1 MNADARHRTG
11 LTVLVAAAAAL
22 VVAALLAASPLIDR
36 LVTRLPDVS
45 APSRLPLAV
54 GAAVAAGLLVL
65 AVGALAS
72 AARSRARSTALAA
85 SFNTAP
91 ACGIR
96 TGALVRRMNELRL
109 EGAPHVRLGR
119 RYTVA
124 VDDLG
129 VTFWDG
135 GHRRPRRVDA
145 YPWREVRNIRADSV
159 VVGGTVVSV
168 LVLRV
173 RRYKNSVELPVVFAS
188 GRVGRYALA
197 DAEFYAIV
205 RDWKARHRTA
215 LAAEG
220 LEVPPLTAPIP
231 VISAEMLAAHR
242 S

>member
-1 MNADARHRTG
+1 MNADARHRTS
-11 LTVLVAAAAAL
+11 LTVLVAIAAVL
-22 VVAALLAASPLIDR
+22 VVAALVAASPTVGR
-36 LVTRLPDVS
+36 LLSELPPVATPD
-45 APSRLPLAV
+45 RLPLVV
-54 GAAVAAGLLVL
+54 GAAAAIT
-65 AVGALAS
+65 AVVCAIVALAR
-72 AARSRARSTALAA
+72 AARSRARSTALAQ
-85 SFNTAP
+85 SFGTAP

-96 TGALVRRMNELRL
+96 TSSLVARMNELRL
-109 EGAPHVRLGR
+109 DDAAAVRLSR

-129 VTFWDG
+129 VAFWDG
-135 GHRRPRRVDA
+135 GHRRPRKVDA

-159 VVGGTVVSV
+159 VMGSTVVSV

-173 RRYKNSVELPVVFAS
+173 RRHKNSVEVPVVFAAP
-188 GRVGRYALA
+188 GLGRYALS
-197 DAEFYAIV
+197 DAAFFAIV

-242 S
+242 G

>member
-1 MNADARHRTG
+1 MNPDAHHRTG
-11 LTVLVAAAAAL
+11 LTTAVAATAVL
-22 VVAALLAASPLIDR
+22 VVAALIAAAPVVDQVVSE
-36 LVTRLPDVS
+36 LPTIS
-45 APSRLPLAV
+45 TPARLPLVLAGLAV
-54 GAAVAAGLLVL
+54 ATALAYAAVAL
-65 AVGALAS
+65 ARAS
-72 AARSRARSTALAA
+72 RSSARSTALAG

-96 TGALVRRMNELRL
+96 TAELVPRMNELRVD
-109 EGAPHVRLGR
+109 GAGPVHLNR
-119 RYTVA
+119 RYSVA

-159 VVGGTVVSV
+159 VIGTTVVSV

-173 RRYKNSVELPVVFAS
+173 RRHKNSVELPIVFAAR
-188 GRVGRYALA
+188 GLGRYALS
-197 DAEFYAIV
+197 DAAFFAIV
-205 RDWKARHRTA
+205 RDWKSRHRTA

-231 VISAEMLAAHR
+231 VISAQMLAAHR
-242 S
+242 G

>member
-1 MNADARHRTG
+1 MNADAHHRTG
-11 LTVLVAAAAAL
+11 LTVLVAAIAGL
-22 VVAALLAASPLIDR
+22 VVAALLAAAPEVDH
-36 LVTRLPDVS
+36 LVTGLPVVS
-45 APSRLPLAV
+45 APRLLPLVITTA
-54 GAAVAAGLLVL
+54 AAGTAIAL
-65 AVGALAS
+65 AIGALGR
-72 AARSRARSTALAA
+72 AARSTARSTALAR
-85 SFNTAP
+85 SFDTAA

-96 TGALVRRMNELRL
+96 TAELVPRMNELRL
-109 EGAPHVRLGR
+109 DGATPVRLGR

-129 VTFWDG
+129 VTLWDG
-135 GHRRPRRVDA
+135 GHRRPRRVDS

-159 VVGGTVVSV
+159 VMGSTVVSV

-173 RRYKNSVELPVVFAS
+173 RRRKNSVELPIVFAAR
-188 GRVGRYALA
+188 GVGRYALS
-197 DAEFYAIV
+197 DAAFFAIV
-205 RDWKARHRTA
+205 RDWKARHRVA

>member
-1 MNADARHRTG
+1 MNADARLRTG

-22 VVAALLAASPLIDR
+22 VVAALIAAAPVVDG
-36 LVTRLPDVS
+36 LVSRLPVVS
-45 APSRLPLAV
+45 APSLLPLAV
-54 GAAVAAGLLVL
+54 AVAVAAAAVVAAFATLVR
-65 AVGALAS
+65 A
-72 AARSRARSTALAA
+72 ARSTARSSVIAG

-96 TGALVRRMNELRL
+96 TAELVPRMNELRL
-109 EGAPHVRLGR
+109 DGARPVRLGR

-124 VDDLG
+124 VDDVG

-135 GHRRPRRVDA
+135 GRRRPRRADA

-159 VVGGTVVSV
+159 VAGTTVVSV

-173 RRYKNSVELPVVFAS
+173 RRHKNSVELPIVFAAH
-188 GRVGRYALA
+188 GVGRYALS
-197 DAEFYAIV
+197 DAAFFAIV
-205 RDWKARHRTA
+205 RDWKARHRVA

-242 S
+242 G

>member
-1 MNADARHRTG
+1 MNADARHRTS
-11 LTVLVAAAAAL
+11 LTTAVAVAAALLVAALVAAAP
-22 VVAALLAASPLIDR
+22 VVDR
-36 LVTRLPDVS
+36 LVVRLPVVS
-45 APSRLPLAV
+45 TPERLPLFLGGLALA
-54 GAAVAAGLLVL
+54 AAVVYATV
-65 AVGALAS
+65 ALARAS
-72 AARSRARSTALAA
+72 RSTARSTALAG

-96 TGALVRRMNELRL
+96 TAELVPRMNELRID
-109 EGAPHVRLGR
+109 GAAPVHLSR
-119 RYTVA
+119 RYSVA

-129 VTFWDG
+129 VAFWDG

-159 VVGGTVVSV
+159 VIGTTVVSV

-173 RRYKNSVELPVVFAS
+173 RRHKNSVELPIVFAAR
-188 GRVGRYALA
+188 GLGRYALS
-197 DAEFYAIV
+197 DAAFFAIV

-242 S
+242 G